1 MRSTAAL
8 LFCAALA
15 SCAGYGTWEEGR
27 RLFMAGER
35 ESGLAKMSEAVKADP
50 GNARYRDVYE
60 RSRKVVV
67 DSYIAEAETAQVAG
81 NVERAEE
88 FYRRALRLQPGEARA
103 QAGLLAL
110 DDARKMREAMQ
121 QAAADVDAG
130 ELDRAE
136 RTLRDLLKRD
146 GAPREARTLLNRIG
160 EMRSEAA
167 AKAEPATLKGPFVKP
182 ITLEFRD
189 APMRSVFEVMSRAS
203 GINFVFDK
211 DVRGDQKITIF
222 VRNATLDDVVKLIL
236 ATNQLDR
243 KLLNDNSVLI
253 YPNTPAKQKEYR
265 ELVMRSFYLVNADV
279 KQALNLVKGMV
290 KTQDVFIDEKL
301 NMMVV
306 KDTPDA
312 VRVVG
317 QLVRSLDLAEPEVML
332 EVAVLEVSSSRVQ
345 SFGLNYPTNISYG
358 IPPPQPSTTTGG
370 TTATTN
376 LGNIVIGAGGNQLK
390 GWIANPAIVLDLT
403 STDADAKILA
413 MPRIRV
419 KNREKAK
426 VHIGS
431 KVPVVTTTSTANVGV
446 ASSVSYLDV
455 GLKLDVEPNI
465 YLREDVAIKL
475 GLEISAITKTLN
487 LQGGVLAYEIGT
499 RNTGT
504 LLQLKDGQTQILAG
518 LIQDEDRRTANTI
531 PGLGDFP
538 MLRALF
544 GSQTDN
550 RLKTEIVLFITPR
563 VVRAINWTAGATG
576 EFPVGT
582 DAAIGAPALRLSA
595 TAPGAISV
603 PPLAGAAPAQ
613 VRPAIPEPPLPVAQ
627 PLPQPGAAPATLLL
641 AGPIAARTNSEIIVS
656 LTLPPIGTV
665 TRATAELAYDAAQ
678 FEPVGAAATQPGRV
692 PIRIDGSAS
701 LRFRVLGAG
710 GRGQL
715 RVENAVGL
723 DQNGAPAP
731 VVAPA
736 PLEITIT
743 P

>member
-1 MRSTAAL
+1 MRAMRPAGIVL
-8 LFCAALA
+8 LCAALA
-15 SCAGYGTWEEGR
+15 SCAYGTWEEGR
-27 RLFMAGER
+27 RLFMAGEL
-35 ESGLAKMSEAVKADP
+35 EPGLAKMNAVVKANP
-50 GNARYRDVYE
+50 GNTRYKAEYE
-60 RSRKVVV
+60 RNRKTVV
-67 DSYIAEAETAQVAG
+67 DGYVAEAETARAAG
-81 NVERAEE
+81 NLDRAEE

-103 QAGLLAL
+103 QAGLLAV
-110 DDARKMREAMQ
+110 DEARRMREAVK
-121 QAAADVDAG
+121 QASADIEAG
-130 ELDRAE
+130 DLDRAE
-136 RTLRDLLKRD
+136 RTLHDVLKQD

-160 EMRSEAA
+160 EARSEAA
-167 AKAEPATLKGPFVKP
+167 AKAEPATLKGPFTKP

-222 VRNATLDDVVKLIL
+222 VRNTTLDDVVKLIL

-301 NMMVV
+301 NMLVV
-306 KDTPDA
+306 KDTPEA

-317 QLVRSLDLAEPEVML
+317 QLMRSLDLAEAEVML

-345 SFGLNYPTNISYG
+345 TFGLNYPTNINYG
-358 IPPPQPSTTTGG
+358 IPPAAPAAGSTTPTD
-370 TTATTN
+370 
-376 LGNIVIGAGGNQLK
+376 LGNIVLGAGSNNLK

-455 GLKLDVEPNI
+455 GLKLDVEPTI
-465 YLREDVAIKL
+465 YLRDDVAIKV

-518 LIQDEDRRTANTI
+518 LIQDEDRRSANTI

-563 VVRAINWTAGATG
+563 VVRAVNWTAGGAG
-576 EFPVGT
+576 EFAVGT

-595 TAPGAISV
+595 TAPGTISV
-603 PPLAGAAPAQ
+603 PPTGAGGPAQ
-613 VRPAIPEPPLPVAQ
+613 VRPGIPELPLPVPQAQ
-627 PLPQPGAAPATLLL
+627 PQPGAAPATLLL
-641 AGPIAARTNSEIIVS
+641 AGPIAARANSEIIVS
-656 LTLPPIGTV
+656 LTLPPVGTV

-701 LRFRVLGAG
+701 VRFKVLGG
-710 GRGQL
+710 SGRGQV

>member
-1 MRSTAAL
+1 MRAMRSARAVL
-8 LFCAALA
+8 LCTMLA
-15 SCAGYGTWEEGR
+15 GCGYGTWEEGR
-27 RLFMAGER
+27 RLFMAGEL
-35 ESGLAKMSEAVKADP
+35 EPGLAKMGATVKANP
-50 GNARYRDVYE
+50 GNTRYKAEYE
-60 RSRKVVV
+60 RNRKTVV
-67 DSYIAEAETAQVAG
+67 DSYVAEAESARGAG
-81 NVERAEE
+81 NLDRAEE
-88 FYRRALRLQPGEARA
+88 YFRRALRLKPDEARA
-103 QAGLLAL
+103 QAGLVGV
-110 DDARKMREAMQ
+110 DEARKTREAVK
-121 QAAADVDAG
+121 QASSDIDAG

-136 RTLRDLLKRD
+136 GALREVLKQD
-146 GAPREARTLLNRIG
+146 GAPKEARALLNRIG
-160 EMRSEAA
+160 ELRTETA
-167 AKAEPATLKGPFVKP
+167 AKAEPATLKGPFTKP

-203 GINFVFDK
+203 GINFIFDK

-243 KLLNDNSVLI
+243 KLLNDNSVLV

-306 KDTPDA
+306 KDTPEA

-317 QLVRSLDLAEPEVML
+317 QLMRSLDLAEPEVML

-345 SFGLNYPTNISYG
+345 TFGLNYPTNINYG
-358 IPPPQPSTTTGG
+358 IPPASTSTTTG
-370 TTATTN
+370 TS
-376 LGNIVIGAGGNQLK
+376 LGNIVLGAGGNNLK

-455 GLKLDVEPNI
+455 GLKLDVEPTI
-465 YLREDVAIKL
+465 YLRDDVAIKV

-518 LIQDEDRRTANTI
+518 LIQDEDRRSANTI

-563 VVRAINWTAGATG
+563 VVRAVNWTAGGTA

-582 DAAIGAPALRLSA
+582 DAAIGLPALRLAA
-595 TAPGAISV
+595 TQPGAISLPPAGGV
-603 PPLAGAAPAQ
+603 PGQ
-613 VRPAIPEPPLPVAQ
+613 VRPSIPELPV
-627 PLPQPGAAPATLLL
+627 PQPAGVPATLLL
-641 AGPIAARTNSEIIVS
+641 AGPIAARANSEIIVS
-656 LTLPPIGTV
+656 LTLPPVGTV
-665 TRATAELAYDAAQ
+665 TRATAELTYDAAQ
-678 FEPVGAAATQPGRV
+678 FEPVGAAAIQPGRV

-701 LRFRVLGAG
+701 VRFKVLGG
-710 GRGQL
+710 SGRAQV
-715 RVENAVGL
+715 RVENAVGV
-723 DQNGAPAP
+723 DPNGAPAP